1 MLALVAFS
9 VVNAPVPG
17 VVEPMAG
24 GEAKNDEKPAPLT
37 APDAERVVKAPEL
50 AVVAPMEVLL
60 IPLLAE
66 RVVNAPVD
74 GVVLPIGV
82 PLIDPPVILAEAG
95 LYAVPTLYVP
105 VDGSYIT
112 WMRFGVAE

>member
-37 APDAERVVKAPEL
+37 APDADK
-50 AVVAPMEVLL
+50 
-60 IPLLAE
+60 
-66 RVVNAPVD
+66 VVNAPAAA
-74 GVVLPIGV
+74 VVWPIGV
-82 PLIDPPVILAEAG
+82 LLIEPPVIVAFVTDPLIGALMVEFAPTVTLSSDPPVILTASERS
-95 LYAVPTLYVP
+95 LLS
-105 VDGSYIT
+105 D
-112 WMRFGVAE
+112 W